1 LKAGSILRVLVLISA
16 CLLGNVKLLAGEAI
30 AGIPISEGEQINDT
44 ISENLI
50 SKDSINF
57 EHDFDY
63 CNSEQII
70 TSDCIIEDNAI
81 ENKNEAISAAKNTL
95 QNFQYIDNR
104 YTKQSAID
112 SVNIDSSIYIPLS
125 EYTIAGTQR
134 YTIDNSLPKRVN
146 KIKPWAAAA
155 VGASYFGILAS
166 LHIYQM
172 NTLWNDKR
180 EFRFFEDI
188 NQDYFADKFGHFFGA
203 YFAGYGSTEVLV
215 GAGFSY
221 NTAYILG
228 GVMGLLYQ
236 TYVEIMDG
244 FGKNWGFSPSDFY
257 ADAAGF
263 IYYMSQHYI
272 PFLQNFT
279 PKATYFPARW
289 YDEKP
294 RKEAMMF
301 IDDYSSWTMWLS
313 ANMHNLTPDSWKWP
327 RWLNL
332 AVGYAVRNLRYDE
345 ITGEFKGEPRFSIA
359 LDYNLAELLP
369 DSYNFLNWLKQSLNY
384 FKFPAP
390 AIEFGDVTKLRML
403 YPFVISFGTSFKF

>member
-1 LKAGSILRVLVLISA
+1 MLRVFALISA
-16 CLLGNVKLLAGEAI
+16 CMLCTAKLFAGEAV
-30 AGIPISEGEQINDT
+30 AGIPIPNTMQIVDT
-44 ISENLI
+44 ISDGRICNDHNDI
-50 SKDSINF
+50 VCNDSGP
-57 EHDFDY
+57 
-63 CNSEQII
+63 II
-70 TSDCIIEDNAI
+70 TADCNLDNPNEI
-81 ENKNEAISAAKNTL
+81 FPDVQIVTHQSEYVGNQENTHI
-95 QNFQYIDNR
+95 
-104 YTKQSAID
+104 AID
-112 SVNIDSSIYIPLS
+112 SADTYSSIYIPLS
-125 EYTIAGTQR
+125 EYTIAGTPR

-155 VGASYFGILAS
+155 VGSAYFGILAG

-172 NTLWNDKR
+172 NTLWNEKR

-203 YFAGYGSTEVLV
+203 YFAGYGSTEVLI

-257 ADAAGF
+257 SDVAGF
-263 IYYMSQHYI
+263 VYYMSQHYV
-272 PFLQNFT
+272 PFLRNFT

-313 ANMHNLTPDSWKWP
+313 ANMHNLTPKSWKWP
-327 RWLNL
+327 RWLDI
-332 AVGYAVRNLRYDE
+332 AVGYAARNLRYDE
-345 ITGEFKGEPRFSIA
+345 TTGEFKGEPRFSIA

-369 DSYNFLNWLKQSLNY
+369 DSSNFLNWLRQSFNY

-390 AIEFGDVTKLRML
+390 AIEFGDVTKFRLF